1 MKRPAS
7 APAAPP
13 PFAVSKPVVTKTT
26 SLNPKASAA
35 VVSTDGRAG
44 AILFGD
50 PKLGDLQIGLG
61 NPEKLLSATKLVTF
75 RAKVVAPADRSFF
88 GFRQVIR
95 GFVNKGAGSRV
106 VIVADL
112 AGTTKVFEYPFGTA
126 VTNENFTHAFVT
138 PDVNL
143 TTGTEEVA
151 PLPEYAGTISL
162 LVQTR
167 SPDDAVLAAID
178 SLDFEALVAGGP
190 VEAPKPTP
198 PKKR

>member
-7 APAAPP
+7 GSAATP

-26 SLNPKASAA
+26 SLNPKAAAA
-35 VVSTDGRAG
+35 VVSADGRAG

-50 PKLGDLQIGLG
+50 PKFGDLQIGLG
-61 NPEKLLSATKLVTF
+61 TPEKALSATKLVTF
-75 RAKVVAPADRSFF
+75 RAQVAAPADRSVF
-88 GFRQVIR
+88 GFRQVLR
-95 GFVNKGAGSRV
+95 GFVNKGKGSRV

-112 AGTTKVFEYPFGTA
+112 AGTTKVFEYPFGEE
-126 VTNENFTHAFVT
+126 VTDENFTHAFVT

-151 PLPEYAGTISL
+151 PLPEFAGTITL
-162 LVQTR
+162 LVQVR
-167 SPDDAVLAAID
+167 SPDDGVLAAID

-190 VEAPKPTP
+190 IEAPKQTP
-198 PKKR
+198 AKKR